1 MAYTVRK
8 LLESE
13 QFPKMKLLCGE
24 KGLDLEVKG
33 IRIIE
38 IEDMERYLTGG
49 EILITSL
56 QVYLSCSDREVEQHF
71 EDLVKSEISGFIV
84 KKRKEYDPTGR
95 RLSLLEKHCKKYE
108 IPLVEIPGDFYYWEI
123 IRYVIMQV
131 FDKDTARLKYFKIT
145 HDSFNSFILKN
156 NGSSNTASDI
166 IKFLSIMIENPVVLY
181 YGNLNCMVSTNSD
194 NSKLILSDEIQPYK
208 PNIITKFQYMKQMK
222 GSCVQYV
229 VKFAILSEVEVYITI
244 TEENRELTELDYM
257 AIENAIINLQYGFL
271 SEFAQD
277 EVKKKYQRDLIHNIL
292 NGLLSS
298 KEMTE
303 AAAQLGMKESDTY
316 RVVDFH
322 TIKKNVQSKY
332 TKEQLHEVGVIEG
345 ELKHLL
351 PDALIYRNMD
361 QIVMIQQVDSNQ
373 TELEYQK
380 EMEEVEDVIQRSIL
394 YRKKDTD
401 FQIGIGKLTTVLNH
415 NQIVESGYQDDISF
429 YTKQVYLQLQK
440 NYPEYGITDEE
451 IASVAHLA
459 PIHDIGKIKVP
470 IEILNK
476 NGKLTD
482 EEMNVVKQHPLVGA
496 AMTRR
501 FPEGVITEK
510 LNQYSYEICRHHHER
525 YDGSGYPDGLKGNAI
540 PMCAQVVGI
549 VDAYDALINDR
560 PYKRKYEPEEA
571 IRMISN
577 GECGAFSKK
586 LIQCL
591 TAAAK
596 QPEWLKVTK
605 SQA

>member
-49 EILITSL
+49 EILITSFP
-56 QVYLSCSDREVEQHF
+56 VYLSCNDREVEQHF
-71 EDLVKSEISGFIV
+71 EDLVKSDISGFIV

-108 IPLVEIPGDFYYWEI
+108 IPLVEISEDLYYWGI

-131 FDKDTARLKYFKIT
+131 FDKATARLKYFKIT
-145 HDSFNSFILKN
+145 HDNFNTFILNN
-156 NGSSNTASDI
+156 NGSCNTASNI
-166 IKFLSIMIENPVVLY
+166 IKFLSVMIENPVVLY
-181 YGNLNCMVSTNSD
+181 YGNLNCMASTNSD

-229 VKFAILSEVEVYITI
+229 VKFAILNEMEIYITI

-277 EVKKKYQRDLIHNIL
+277 EVKKKYQRDIIHNIL

-303 AAAQLGMKESDTY
+303 AASQLGMKESDTY

-322 TIKKNVQSKY
+322 TITKNVQRKY

-345 ELKHLL
+345 ELMHLL

-394 YRKKDTD
+394 YRRKDTD
-401 FQIGIGKLTTVLNH
+401 FQIGIGKS
-415 NQIVESGYQDDISF
+415 VEGYQRLKESYHEASRAIKYIDIIRQVTGDKNKSVVHYSNLGFFQIFGEIDDVTELERYIPETLKKLYLYDDEHKGELITTLQMYLRNNQSIKKTAGAMFVHYRTIS
-429 YTKQVYLQLQK
+429 YRL
-440 NYPEYGITDEE
+440 E
-451 IASVAHLA
+451 
-459 PIHDIGKIKVP
+459 KIKQ
-470 IEILNK
+470 I
-476 NGKLTD
+476 
-482 EEMNVVKQHPLVGA
+482 
-496 AMTRR
+496 
-501 FPEGVITEK
+501 
-510 LNQYSYEICRHHHER
+510 
-525 YDGSGYPDGLKGNAI
+525 SGINFDNANEVL
-540 PMCAQVVGI
+540 AV
-549 VDAYDALINDR
+549 
-560 PYKRKYEPEEA
+560 
-571 IRMISN
+571 SN
-577 GECGAFSKK
+577 G
-586 LIQCL
+586 LIIY
-591 TAAAK
+591 K
-596 QPEWLKVTK
+596 MLKEIE
-605 SQA
+605 

>member
-33 IRIIE
+33 IRIVE

-56 QVYLSCSDREVEQHF
+56 RAYLSCSDREVEQHF
-71 EDLVKSEISGFIV
+71 EDLVKSDISGFIV

-108 IPLVEIPGDFYYWEI
+108 IPLVEIPEDLYYWGI
-123 IRYVIMQV
+123 IRHVIMQV

-145 HDSFNSFILKN
+145 HDNFNTFILKN

-181 YGNLNCMVSTNSD
+181 YGNLNCMASTNSD
-194 NSKLILSDEIQPYK
+194 NSELILSDEIQPYK

-229 VKFAILSEVEVYITI
+229 VKFAILSEVEIYITI
-244 TEENRELTELDYM
+244 TEENRELIELDYM
-257 AIENAIINLQYGFL
+257 AIENATINLQYGFL

-277 EVKKKYQRDLIHNIL
+277 EEKKTYQRDIIHNIL

-322 TIKKNVQSKY
+322 TITKNVQRKY

-345 ELKHLL
+345 ELIHLL

-380 EMEEVEDVIQRSIL
+380 EMEEIEEVIQRSIL

-401 FQIGIGKLTTVLNH
+401 FQIGIGKS
-415 NQIVESGYQDDISF
+415 VEGYQRLKESYHEASQAIKYIEIIRQVTGDKNKSVVHYSNLGFFQIFGEIDDMTELERCIPETLKKLYLYDDEHKGELITTLQMYLRNNQSIKKTAGAMFVHYRTIS
-429 YTKQVYLQLQK
+429 YRL
-440 NYPEYGITDEE
+440 E
-451 IASVAHLA
+451 
-459 PIHDIGKIKVP
+459 KIKQ
-470 IEILNK
+470 I
-476 NGKLTD
+476 
-482 EEMNVVKQHPLVGA
+482 
-496 AMTRR
+496 
-501 FPEGVITEK
+501 
-510 LNQYSYEICRHHHER
+510 
-525 YDGSGYPDGLKGNAI
+525 SGINFDNANEVL
-540 PMCAQVVGI
+540 AV
-549 VDAYDALINDR
+549 
-560 PYKRKYEPEEA
+560 
-571 IRMISN
+571 SN
-577 GECGAFSKK
+577 G
-586 LIQCL
+586 LIIY
-591 TAAAK
+591 K
-596 QPEWLKVTK
+596 MLKEIE
-605 SQA
+605 

>member
-49 EILITSL
+49 EILITSF
-56 QVYLSCSDREVEQHF
+56 QVYLSCNDREVEQHF
-71 EDLVKSEISGFIV
+71 EDLVKSDISGFIV

-108 IPLVEIPGDFYYWEI
+108 IPLVEISEDLHYWGI

-131 FDKDTARLKYFKIT
+131 FDKATARLKYFKIT
-145 HDSFNSFILKN
+145 HDNFNTFILTN
-156 NGSSNTASDI
+156 NGSCNTASDI
-166 IKFLSIMIENPVVLY
+166 IKFLSVMIENPVVLY

-229 VKFAILSEVEVYITI
+229 VKFAILNEMEIYITI

-277 EVKKKYQRDLIHNIL
+277 EVKKKYQRDIVHNIL

-322 TIKKNVQSKY
+322 TITKNVQRKY

-345 ELKHLL
+345 ELMHLL

-361 QIVMIQQVDSNQ
+361 QIVMIQQVDSDQ

-380 EMEEVEDVIQRSIL
+380 EMEEIEEVIQRSIL

-401 FQIGIGKLTTVLNH
+401 FQIGIGKS
-415 NQIVESGYQDDISF
+415 VEGYQRLKESYYEASRAIKYIEIIRQVTGDKNKSVVHYSNLGFFQIFGKVDDMTELERCIPETLKKLYLYDDEHKGELITTLQMYLRNNQSIKKTAGAMFVHYRTIS
-429 YTKQVYLQLQK
+429 YRI
-440 NYPEYGITDEE
+440 E
-451 IASVAHLA
+451 
-459 PIHDIGKIKVP
+459 KIKQ
-470 IEILNK
+470 I
-476 NGKLTD
+476 
-482 EEMNVVKQHPLVGA
+482 
-496 AMTRR
+496 
-501 FPEGVITEK
+501 
-510 LNQYSYEICRHHHER
+510 
-525 YDGSGYPDGLKGNAI
+525 SGINFDNANEVL
-540 PMCAQVVGI
+540 AV
-549 VDAYDALINDR
+549 
-560 PYKRKYEPEEA
+560 
-571 IRMISN
+571 SN
-577 GECGAFSKK
+577 G
-586 LIQCL
+586 LIIY
-591 TAAAK
+591 K
-596 QPEWLKVTK
+596 MLKEIE
-605 SQA
+605 

>member
-1 MAYTVRK
+1 MGYTVRK

-49 EILITSL
+49 EILITSF

-71 EDLVKSEISGFIV
+71 EDLVKSDISGFIV

-108 IPLVEIPGDFYYWEI
+108 IPLVEISEDSYYWGI

-145 HDSFNSFILKN
+145 HDNFNTFILNN
-156 NGSSNTASDI
+156 NGSCNTASDI
-166 IKFLSIMIENPVVLY
+166 IKFLSVMIENPVVLY

-229 VKFAILSEVEVYITI
+229 VKFAILNEMEIYITI

-322 TIKKNVQSKY
+322 TIKKNVQRKY

-345 ELKHLL
+345 ELMHLL

-380 EMEEVEDVIQRSIL
+380 EMEEIEEVIQRSIL

-401 FQIGIGKLTTVLNH
+401 FQIGIGKS
-415 NQIVESGYQDDISF
+415 VEGYQRLKESYYEASQAIKYIEIIRLVTGDKNKSVVHYSNLGFFQIFGEIDDVTELERYIPETLKKLYLYDDEHKGELITTLQMYLRNKQSIRKTADAMFVHYRTIS
-429 YTKQVYLQLQK
+429 YRL
-440 NYPEYGITDEE
+440 E
-451 IASVAHLA
+451 
-459 PIHDIGKIKVP
+459 KIKQ
-470 IEILNK
+470 I
-476 NGKLTD
+476 
-482 EEMNVVKQHPLVGA
+482 
-496 AMTRR
+496 
-501 FPEGVITEK
+501 
-510 LNQYSYEICRHHHER
+510 
-525 YDGSGYPDGLKGNAI
+525 SGINFDNANEVL
-540 PMCAQVVGI
+540 AV
-549 VDAYDALINDR
+549 
-560 PYKRKYEPEEA
+560 
-571 IRMISN
+571 SN
-577 GECGAFSKK
+577 G
-586 LIQCL
+586 LIIY
-591 TAAAK
+591 K
-596 QPEWLKVTK
+596 MLKEIE
-605 SQA
+605 

>member
-49 EILITSL
+49 EILITSF
-56 QVYLSCSDREVEQHF
+56 QVYLSCNDREVEQHF
-71 EDLVKSEISGFIV
+71 EDLVKSDISGFIV

-108 IPLVEIPGDFYYWEI
+108 IPLVEISEDFYYWGI
-123 IRYVIMQV
+123 IRHVMMQV

-145 HDSFNSFILKN
+145 HDNFNTFILRN

-181 YGNLNCMVSTNSD
+181 YGNLNYIVSTNSD

-229 VKFAILSEVEVYITI
+229 VKFAILSEVEIYITI

-322 TIKKNVQSKY
+322 TIKNNVQSKY

-401 FQIGIGKLTTVLNH
+401 FQIGIGKS
-415 NQIVESGYQDDISF
+415 VEGYQRLKESYHEASRAIKYIEIIRQVTGDKNKSVVHYSNLGFFQIFGKVDDMTELERCIPETLKKLYLYDDEHKGELITTLQMYLRNNQSIKKTAGAMFAHYRTIS
-429 YTKQVYLQLQK
+429 YRL
-440 NYPEYGITDEE
+440 E
-451 IASVAHLA
+451 
-459 PIHDIGKIKVP
+459 KIKQ
-470 IEILNK
+470 ISEINF
-476 NGKLTD
+476 D
-482 EEMNVVKQHPLVGA
+482 
-496 AMTRR
+496 
-501 FPEGVITEK
+501 
-510 LNQYSYEICRHHHER
+510 
-525 YDGSGYPDGLKGNAI
+525 
-540 PMCAQVVGI
+540 
-549 VDAYDALINDR
+549 DANEVLAV
-560 PYKRKYEPEEA
+560 
-571 IRMISN
+571 SN
-577 GECGAFSKK
+577 G
-586 LIQCL
+586 LIIY
-591 TAAAK
+591 K
-596 QPEWLKVTK
+596 MLKEIE
-605 SQA
+605 

>member
-49 EILITSL
+49 EILITSF

-71 EDLVKSEISGFIV
+71 EDLVKSDISGFIV

-108 IPLVEIPGDFYYWEI
+108 IPLVEISEDSYYWGI
-123 IRYVIMQV
+123 IRYVMIQV

-145 HDSFNSFILKN
+145 HDSFNTFILKN

-229 VKFAILSEVEVYITI
+229 VKFAILNEMEIYITI

-277 EVKKKYQRDLIHNIL
+277 EVKKKYQRDIIHNIL

-322 TIKKNVQSKY
+322 TIKKNVQRKY
-332 TKEQLHEVGVIEG
+332 TKEQLHEVGVIVG
-345 ELKHLL
+345 ELTYLL

-401 FQIGIGKLTTVLNH
+401 FQIGIGKS
-415 NQIVESGYQDDISF
+415 VEGYQRLKESYHEASQAIKYIEIIRQVTGDKNKSVVHYSNLGFFQIFGEIDDVTELERYIPETLKKLYLYDDEHKGELITTLQMYLRNNQSIKKTADAMFVHYRTIS
-429 YTKQVYLQLQK
+429 YRL
-440 NYPEYGITDEE
+440 E
-451 IASVAHLA
+451 
-459 PIHDIGKIKVP
+459 KIKQ
-470 IEILNK
+470 I
-476 NGKLTD
+476 
-482 EEMNVVKQHPLVGA
+482 
-496 AMTRR
+496 
-501 FPEGVITEK
+501 
-510 LNQYSYEICRHHHER
+510 
-525 YDGSGYPDGLKGNAI
+525 SGINFDNANEVL
-540 PMCAQVVGI
+540 AV
-549 VDAYDALINDR
+549 
-560 PYKRKYEPEEA
+560 
-571 IRMISN
+571 SN
-577 GECGAFSKK
+577 G
-586 LIQCL
+586 LIIY
-591 TAAAK
+591 K
-596 QPEWLKVTK
+596 MLKEIE
-605 SQA
+605 

>member
-49 EILITSL
+49 EILITSF

-71 EDLVKSEISGFIV
+71 EDLVKSDISGFIV

-108 IPLVEIPGDFYYWEI
+108 IPLVEISEDSYYWGI
-123 IRYVIMQV
+123 IRYVMIQV

-145 HDSFNSFILKN
+145 HDSFNTFILKN

-181 YGNLNCMVSTNSD
+181 YGDLNCMVSTNSD

-229 VKFAILSEVEVYITI
+229 VKFAILSEVEIYITI

-277 EVKKKYQRDLIHNIL
+277 EVKKKYQRDIIHNIL

-322 TIKKNVQSKY
+322 TITKNVQRKY

-345 ELKHLL
+345 ELMHLL

-361 QIVMIQQVDSNQ
+361 QIVMIQQVDSDQ

-401 FQIGIGKLTTVLNH
+401 FQIGIGKS
-415 NQIVESGYQDDISF
+415 VEGYQRLKESYYEASQAIKYIEIIRQVTGDKNKSVVHYSNLGFFQIFGEIDDVTELERYIPETLKKLYLYDDEHKGELITTLQMYLRNNQSIKKTAGAMFVHYRTIS
-429 YTKQVYLQLQK
+429 YRL
-440 NYPEYGITDEE
+440 E
-451 IASVAHLA
+451 
-459 PIHDIGKIKVP
+459 KIKQ
-470 IEILNK
+470 I
-476 NGKLTD
+476 
-482 EEMNVVKQHPLVGA
+482 
-496 AMTRR
+496 
-501 FPEGVITEK
+501 
-510 LNQYSYEICRHHHER
+510 
-525 YDGSGYPDGLKGNAI
+525 SGINFDNANEVL
-540 PMCAQVVGI
+540 AV
-549 VDAYDALINDR
+549 
-560 PYKRKYEPEEA
+560 
-571 IRMISN
+571 SN
-577 GECGAFSKK
+577 G
-586 LIQCL
+586 LIIY
-591 TAAAK
+591 K
-596 QPEWLKVTK
+596 MLKEIE
-605 SQA
+605 

>member
-49 EILITSL
+49 EILITSF

-71 EDLVKSEISGFIV
+71 EDLVKSDISGFIV

-108 IPLVEIPGDFYYWEI
+108 IPLVEISEDSYYWGI

-145 HDSFNSFILKN
+145 HDNFNTFILNN
-156 NGSSNTASDI
+156 NGSCNTASDI

-229 VKFAILSEVEVYITI
+229 VKFAILNEMEIYITI

-277 EVKKKYQRDLIHNIL
+277 EVKKKYQRDIVHNIL

-322 TIKKNVQSKY
+322 TITKNVQRKY

-345 ELKHLL
+345 ELMHLL

-361 QIVMIQQVDSNQ
+361 QIVMIQQVDSDQ

-380 EMEEVEDVIQRSIL
+380 EMEEIEAVIQQSIL

-401 FQIGIGKLTTVLNH
+401 FQIGIGKS
-415 NQIVESGYQDDISF
+415 VEGYQRLKESYHEASQAIKYIEIIRLVTGDKNKSVVHYSNLGFFQIFGKVDDMTELERCIPETLKKLYLYDDEHKGELITTLQMYLRNNQSIKKTAGAMFVHYRTIS
-429 YTKQVYLQLQK
+429 YRL
-440 NYPEYGITDEE
+440 E
-451 IASVAHLA
+451 
-459 PIHDIGKIKVP
+459 KIKQ
-470 IEILNK
+470 I
-476 NGKLTD
+476 
-482 EEMNVVKQHPLVGA
+482 
-496 AMTRR
+496 
-501 FPEGVITEK
+501 
-510 LNQYSYEICRHHHER
+510 
-525 YDGSGYPDGLKGNAI
+525 SGINFDNANEVL
-540 PMCAQVVGI
+540 AV
-549 VDAYDALINDR
+549 
-560 PYKRKYEPEEA
+560 
-571 IRMISN
+571 SN
-577 GECGAFSKK
+577 G
-586 LIQCL
+586 LIIY
-591 TAAAK
+591 K
-596 QPEWLKVTK
+596 MLKEIE
-605 SQA
+605 

>member
-49 EILITSL
+49 EILITSF
-56 QVYLSCSDREVEQHF
+56 QVYLSCNDREVEQHF
-71 EDLVKSEISGFIV
+71 EDLVKSDISGFIV

-108 IPLVEIPGDFYYWEI
+108 IPLVEISEDSYYWGI

-131 FDKDTARLKYFKIT
+131 FDKATARLKYFKIT
-145 HDSFNSFILKN
+145 HDNFNTFILNN
-156 NGSSNTASDI
+156 NGSCNTASNI
-166 IKFLSIMIENPVVLY
+166 IKFLSVMIENPVVLY

-229 VKFAILSEVEVYITI
+229 VKFAILSEVEIYITI
-244 TEENRELTELDYM
+244 TEENRGLTELDYM

-277 EVKKKYQRDLIHNIL
+277 EVKKKYQRDIIHNIL

-322 TIKKNVQSKY
+322 TIKNNVQSKY

-361 QIVMIQQVDSNQ
+361 QIVMIQQVDSEQ

-380 EMEEVEDVIQRSIL
+380 EMEEVEDVIQRSIF

-401 FQIGIGKLTTVLNH
+401 FQIGIGKSVK
-415 NQIVESGYQDDISF
+415 GYQRLKESYHEASQAIKYIEIVRLVTGDKNKSVVHYSNLGFFQIFGEIDDMTKLERYIPETLKKLYEYDDEHKSELIPTLQMFLSNNQSIRKTAGAMFVHYRTIS
-429 YTKQVYLQLQK
+429 YRM
-440 NYPEYGITDEE
+440 E
-451 IASVAHLA
+451 
-459 PIHDIGKIKVP
+459 KIK
-470 IEILNK
+470 EITGINFDNANEVLAVS
-476 NGKLTD
+476 NG
-482 EEMNVVKQHPLVGA
+482 LVIYK
-496 AMTRR
+496 M
-501 FPEGVITEK
+501 
-510 LNQYSYEICRHHHER
+510 LNQ
-525 YDGSGYPDGLKGNAI
+525 
-540 PMCAQVVGI
+540 
-549 VDAYDALINDR
+549 
-560 PYKRKYEPEEA
+560 
-571 IRMISN
+571 
-577 GECGAFSKK
+577 
-586 LIQCL
+586 
-591 TAAAK
+591 
-596 QPEWLKVTK
+596 
-605 SQA
+605 

>member
-49 EILITSL
+49 EILITSF
-56 QVYLSCSDREVEQHF
+56 QVYLSCNDREVEQYF
-71 EDLVKSEISGFIV
+71 EDLVKSDISGFIV

-108 IPLVEIPGDFYYWEI
+108 IPLVEISEDSYYWGI

-131 FDKDTARLKYFKIT
+131 FDKATARLKYFKIT
-145 HDSFNSFILKN
+145 HDNFNTFILNN
-156 NGSSNTASDI
+156 NGSCNTASNI
-166 IKFLSIMIENPVVLY
+166 IKFLSVMIENPVVLY

-229 VKFAILSEVEVYITI
+229 VKFAILSEVEIYITI

-322 TIKKNVQSKY
+322 TIKNNVQSKY

-380 EMEEVEDVIQRSIL
+380 EMEEVEDVIQRSIF

-401 FQIGIGKLTTVLNH
+401 FQIGIGKS
-415 NQIVESGYQDDISF
+415 VEGYQWLKESYHEASRAIKYIDIIRLVTGDKNKSVVHYSNLGFFQIFGEIDDMTKLERYIPETLKKLYEYDDEHKGELIPTLQMFLSNNQSIRKTAGAMFVHYRTIS
-429 YTKQVYLQLQK
+429 YRM
-440 NYPEYGITDEE
+440 E
-451 IASVAHLA
+451 
-459 PIHDIGKIKVP
+459 KIK
-470 IEILNK
+470 EITGINFDNANEVLAVS
-476 NGKLTD
+476 NG
-482 EEMNVVKQHPLVGA
+482 LVIYK
-496 AMTRR
+496 M
-501 FPEGVITEK
+501 
-510 LNQYSYEICRHHHER
+510 LNQ
-525 YDGSGYPDGLKGNAI
+525 
-540 PMCAQVVGI
+540 
-549 VDAYDALINDR
+549 
-560 PYKRKYEPEEA
+560 
-571 IRMISN
+571 
-577 GECGAFSKK
+577 
-586 LIQCL
+586 
-591 TAAAK
+591 
-596 QPEWLKVTK
+596 
-605 SQA
+605 

>member
-49 EILITSL
+49 EILITSF

-71 EDLVKSEISGFIV
+71 EDLVKSDISGFIV

-108 IPLVEIPGDFYYWEI
+108 IPLVEISEDSYYWGI

-145 HDSFNSFILKN
+145 HDNFNTFILNN
-156 NGSSNTASDI
+156 NGSCNTASDI
-166 IKFLSIMIENPVVLY
+166 IEFLSIMIENPVVLY

-229 VKFAILSEVEVYITI
+229 VKFAILNEMEIYITI

-277 EVKKKYQRDLIHNIL
+277 KVKKKYQRDIVHNIL

-322 TIKKNVQSKY
+322 TIKKNVQRKY
-332 TKEQLHEVGVIEG
+332 TKEQLHEVGVIVG
-345 ELKHLL
+345 ELMHLL

-401 FQIGIGKLTTVLNH
+401 FQIGIGKS
-415 NQIVESGYQDDISF
+415 VEGYQRLKESYYEASQAIKYIEIIRQVTGDKNKSVVHYSNLGFFQIFGEIDDVTELERYIPETLKKLYLYDDEHKGELITTLQMYLRNNQSIKKTAGAMFVHYRTIS
-429 YTKQVYLQLQK
+429 YRL
-440 NYPEYGITDEE
+440 E
-451 IASVAHLA
+451 
-459 PIHDIGKIKVP
+459 KIKQ
-470 IEILNK
+470 I
-476 NGKLTD
+476 
-482 EEMNVVKQHPLVGA
+482 
-496 AMTRR
+496 
-501 FPEGVITEK
+501 
-510 LNQYSYEICRHHHER
+510 
-525 YDGSGYPDGLKGNAI
+525 SGINFDNANEVL
-540 PMCAQVVGI
+540 AV
-549 VDAYDALINDR
+549 
-560 PYKRKYEPEEA
+560 
-571 IRMISN
+571 SN
-577 GECGAFSKK
+577 G
-586 LIQCL
+586 LIIY
-591 TAAAK
+591 K
-596 QPEWLKVTK
+596 MLKEIE
-605 SQA
+605 

>member
-49 EILITSL
+49 EILITSF
-56 QVYLSCSDREVEQHF
+56 QVYLSCNDREVEQHF
-71 EDLVKSEISGFIV
+71 EDLVKSDISGFIV

-108 IPLVEIPGDFYYWEI
+108 IPLVEISEDSYYWGI

-131 FDKDTARLKYFKIT
+131 FDKVTARLKYFKIT
-145 HDSFNSFILKN
+145 HDNFNTFILRN

-229 VKFAILSEVEVYITI
+229 VKFAILSEVEIYITI
-244 TEENRELTELDYM
+244 TEENRGLTELDYM

-303 AAAQLGMKESDTY
+303 AAAQLGMKESHTY

-322 TIKKNVQSKY
+322 TIKNNVQSKY

-401 FQIGIGKLTTVLNH
+401 FQIGIGKS
-415 NQIVESGYQDDISF
+415 VEGYQRLKESYHEASQAIKYIEIIRQVTGDKNKSVVHYSNLGFFQIFGEIDDVTELERYIPETLKKLYEYDDEHKGELIPTLQMFLSNNQSIRKTAGAMFVHYRTIS
-429 YTKQVYLQLQK
+429 YRL
-440 NYPEYGITDEE
+440 E
-451 IASVAHLA
+451 
-459 PIHDIGKIKVP
+459 KIKQ
-470 IEILNK
+470 I
-476 NGKLTD
+476 
-482 EEMNVVKQHPLVGA
+482 
-496 AMTRR
+496 
-501 FPEGVITEK
+501 
-510 LNQYSYEICRHHHER
+510 
-525 YDGSGYPDGLKGNAI
+525 SGINFDNANEVL
-540 PMCAQVVGI
+540 AV
-549 VDAYDALINDR
+549 
-560 PYKRKYEPEEA
+560 
-571 IRMISN
+571 SN
-577 GECGAFSKK
+577 GLVIYKM
-586 LIQCL
+586 
-591 TAAAK
+591 
-596 QPEWLKVTK
+596 LKEIE
-605 SQA
+605 

>member
-49 EILITSL
+49 EILITSF
-56 QVYLSCSDREVEQHF
+56 QVYLSCNDREVGQHF
-71 EDLVKSEISGFIV
+71 EDLVKSDISGFIV

-108 IPLVEIPGDFYYWEI
+108 IPLVEISEDLHYWGI

-131 FDKDTARLKYFKIT
+131 FDKATARLKYFKIT
-145 HDSFNSFILKN
+145 HDNFNTFILNN
-156 NGSSNTASDI
+156 NGSCNTASDI
-166 IKFLSIMIENPVVLY
+166 IKFLSVMIENPVVLY
-181 YGNLNCMVSTNSD
+181 YGNLNCMASTNSD

-229 VKFAILSEVEVYITI
+229 VKFAILSEVEIYITI

-303 AAAQLGMKESDTY
+303 AAAQLGMKESHTY

-322 TIKKNVQSKY
+322 TIKNNVQSKY

-361 QIVMIQQVDSNQ
+361 QIVMIQQVDSEQ

-380 EMEEVEDVIQRSIL
+380 EMEEVEDVIQRSIF

-401 FQIGIGKLTTVLNH
+401 FQIGIGKSVK
-415 NQIVESGYQDDISF
+415 GYQRLKESYHEASQAIKYIEIVRLVTGDKNKSVVHYSNLGFFQIFGEIDDMTKLERYIPETLKKLYEYDDEHKGELIPTLQMFLSNNQSIRKTAGAMFVHYRTIS
-429 YTKQVYLQLQK
+429 YRM
-440 NYPEYGITDEE
+440 E
-451 IASVAHLA
+451 
-459 PIHDIGKIKVP
+459 KIK
-470 IEILNK
+470 EITGINFDNANEVLAVS
-476 NGKLTD
+476 NG
-482 EEMNVVKQHPLVGA
+482 LVIYK
-496 AMTRR
+496 M
-501 FPEGVITEK
+501 
-510 LNQYSYEICRHHHER
+510 LNQ
-525 YDGSGYPDGLKGNAI
+525 
-540 PMCAQVVGI
+540 
-549 VDAYDALINDR
+549 
-560 PYKRKYEPEEA
+560 
-571 IRMISN
+571 
-577 GECGAFSKK
+577 
-586 LIQCL
+586 
-591 TAAAK
+591 
-596 QPEWLKVTK
+596 
-605 SQA
+605 

>member
-49 EILITSL
+49 EILITSF

-71 EDLVKSEISGFIV
+71 EDLVKSDISGFIV

-108 IPLVEIPGDFYYWEI
+108 IPLVEISEDSYYWGI

-145 HDSFNSFILKN
+145 HDNFNTFILNN
-156 NGSSNTASDI
+156 NGSCNTASDI
-166 IKFLSIMIENPVVLY
+166 IKFLSVMIENPVVLY

-229 VKFAILSEVEVYITI
+229 VKFAILNEMEIYITI

-257 AIENAIINLQYGFL
+257 AIENAIINLQYEFL

-277 EVKKKYQRDLIHNIL
+277 EVKKKYQRDIIHNIL

-322 TIKKNVQSKY
+322 TITKNVQRKY

-345 ELKHLL
+345 ELMHLL

-380 EMEEVEDVIQRSIL
+380 EMEEIEEVIQRSIL

-401 FQIGIGKLTTVLNH
+401 FQIGIGKS
-415 NQIVESGYQDDISF
+415 VEGYQRLKESYYEASQAIKYIEIIRLVTGDKNKSVVHYSNLGFFQIFGKVDDMTELERCIPETLKKLYLYEDEHKGELITTLQMYLRNNQSIKKTAGAMFVHYRTIS
-429 YTKQVYLQLQK
+429 YRL
-440 NYPEYGITDEE
+440 E
-451 IASVAHLA
+451 
-459 PIHDIGKIKVP
+459 KIKQ
-470 IEILNK
+470 I
-476 NGKLTD
+476 
-482 EEMNVVKQHPLVGA
+482 
-496 AMTRR
+496 
-501 FPEGVITEK
+501 
-510 LNQYSYEICRHHHER
+510 
-525 YDGSGYPDGLKGNAI
+525 SGINFDNANEVL
-540 PMCAQVVGI
+540 AV
-549 VDAYDALINDR
+549 
-560 PYKRKYEPEEA
+560 
-571 IRMISN
+571 SN
-577 GECGAFSKK
+577 G
-586 LIQCL
+586 LIIY
-591 TAAAK
+591 K
-596 QPEWLKVTK
+596 MLKEIE
-605 SQA
+605 

>member
-49 EILITSL
+49 EILITSF
-56 QVYLSCSDREVEQHF
+56 QVYLSCNDREVEQHF
-71 EDLVKSEISGFIV
+71 EDLVKSDISGFIV

-108 IPLVEIPGDFYYWEI
+108 IPLVEISEDSYYWGI

-131 FDKDTARLKYFKIT
+131 FDKITARLKYFKIT
-145 HDSFNSFILKN
+145 HDNFNTFILRN

-229 VKFAILSEVEVYITI
+229 VKFAILSDVEIYITI
-244 TEENRELTELDYM
+244 TEENRGLTELDYM

-303 AAAQLGMKESDTY
+303 AAAQLGMKESHTY

-322 TIKKNVQSKY
+322 TIKNNVQSKY

-401 FQIGIGKLTTVLNH
+401 FQIGIGKS
-415 NQIVESGYQDDISF
+415 VEGYQRLKESYHEASQAIKYIEIIRQVTGDKNKSVVQYSNLGFFQIFGKVDDMTELERCIPETLKKLYLYDDEHKGELITTLQMYLRNNQSIKKTASAMFVHYRTIS
-429 YTKQVYLQLQK
+429 YRL
-440 NYPEYGITDEE
+440 E
-451 IASVAHLA
+451 
-459 PIHDIGKIKVP
+459 KIKQ
-470 IEILNK
+470 I
-476 NGKLTD
+476 
-482 EEMNVVKQHPLVGA
+482 
-496 AMTRR
+496 
-501 FPEGVITEK
+501 
-510 LNQYSYEICRHHHER
+510 
-525 YDGSGYPDGLKGNAI
+525 SGINFD
-540 PMCAQVVGI
+540 
-549 VDAYDALINDR
+549 DANEVLAV
-560 PYKRKYEPEEA
+560 
-571 IRMISN
+571 SN
-577 GECGAFSKK
+577 G
-586 LIQCL
+586 LIIY
-591 TAAAK
+591 K
-596 QPEWLKVTK
+596 MLKEIE
-605 SQA
+605 

>member
-49 EILITSL
+49 EILITSF
-56 QVYLSCSDREVEQHF
+56 QVYLSCNDREVEQHF
-71 EDLVKSEISGFIV
+71 EDLVKSDISGFIV

-108 IPLVEIPGDFYYWEI
+108 IPLVEISEDSYYWGI
-123 IRYVIMQV
+123 IRYVMIQV

-145 HDSFNSFILKN
+145 HDSFNTFILKN

-229 VKFAILSEVEVYITI
+229 VKFAILSEMEIYITI

-277 EVKKKYQRDLIHNIL
+277 EVKKKYQRDIVHNIL

-322 TIKKNVQSKY
+322 TIKNNVQSKY
-332 TKEQLHEVGVIEG
+332 TKEQLQEVGVIVG
-345 ELKHLL
+345 ELMYLL

-401 FQIGIGKLTTVLNH
+401 FQIGIGKS
-415 NQIVESGYQDDISF
+415 VEGYQRLKESYHEASRAIKYIDIIRLVTGDKNKSVVHYSNLGFFQIFGEIDDVTELERYIPETLKKLYLYDDEHKGELITTLQMYLRNNQSIKKTADAMFVHYRTIS
-429 YTKQVYLQLQK
+429 YRL
-440 NYPEYGITDEE
+440 E
-451 IASVAHLA
+451 
-459 PIHDIGKIKVP
+459 KIKQ
-470 IEILNK
+470 I
-476 NGKLTD
+476 
-482 EEMNVVKQHPLVGA
+482 
-496 AMTRR
+496 
-501 FPEGVITEK
+501 
-510 LNQYSYEICRHHHER
+510 
-525 YDGSGYPDGLKGNAI
+525 SGINFD
-540 PMCAQVVGI
+540 
-549 VDAYDALINDR
+549 DANEVLAV
-560 PYKRKYEPEEA
+560 
-571 IRMISN
+571 SN
-577 GECGAFSKK
+577 G
-586 LIQCL
+586 LIIY
-591 TAAAK
+591 K
-596 QPEWLKVTK
+596 MLKEIE
-605 SQA
+605 

>member
-49 EILITSL
+49 EILITSF

-71 EDLVKSEISGFIV
+71 EDLVKSDISGFIV

-108 IPLVEIPGDFYYWEI
+108 IPLVEISEDSYYWGI
-123 IRYVIMQV
+123 IRYVMIQV

-145 HDSFNSFILKN
+145 HDSFNTFILKN

-181 YGNLNCMVSTNSD
+181 YGDLNCMVSTNSD

-229 VKFAILSEVEVYITI
+229 VKFAILSEVEIYITI

-271 SEFAQD
+271 SEFAQN
-277 EVKKKYQRDLIHNIL
+277 EVKKTYQRDLIHNIL

-322 TIKKNVQSKY
+322 TIKKNVQRKY

-345 ELKHLL
+345 ELMHLL

-361 QIVMIQQVDSNQ
+361 QIVMIQQVDSDQ

-401 FQIGIGKLTTVLNH
+401 FQIGIGKS
-415 NQIVESGYQDDISF
+415 VEGYQRLKESYYEASQAIKYIEIIRQVTGDKNKSVVQYSNLGFFQIFGKVDDMTELERCIPETLKKLYLYDDEHKGELITTLQMYLRNNQSIKKTASAMFVHYRTIS
-429 YTKQVYLQLQK
+429 YRL
-440 NYPEYGITDEE
+440 E
-451 IASVAHLA
+451 
-459 PIHDIGKIKVP
+459 KIKQ
-470 IEILNK
+470 I
-476 NGKLTD
+476 
-482 EEMNVVKQHPLVGA
+482 
-496 AMTRR
+496 
-501 FPEGVITEK
+501 
-510 LNQYSYEICRHHHER
+510 
-525 YDGSGYPDGLKGNAI
+525 SGINFDNANEVL
-540 PMCAQVVGI
+540 AV
-549 VDAYDALINDR
+549 
-560 PYKRKYEPEEA
+560 
-571 IRMISN
+571 SN
-577 GECGAFSKK
+577 G
-586 LIQCL
+586 LIIY
-591 TAAAK
+591 K
-596 QPEWLKVTK
+596 MLKEIE
-605 SQA
+605 

>member
-49 EILITSL
+49 EILITSF
-56 QVYLSCSDREVEQHF
+56 QVYLSCNDREVEQHF
-71 EDLVKSEISGFIV
+71 EDLVKSDISGFIV

-108 IPLVEIPGDFYYWEI
+108 IPLVEISEDSYYWGI

-131 FDKDTARLKYFKIT
+131 FDKATARLKYFKIT
-145 HDSFNSFILKN
+145 HDNFNTFILRN

-208 PNIITKFQYMKQMK
+208 PNIITKFQYMRQMK

-229 VKFAILSEVEVYITI
+229 VKFAILSEVEIYITI
-244 TEENRELTELDYM
+244 TEENRGLTELDYM
-257 AIENAIINLQYGFL
+257 AIENAIINLQYEFL

-303 AAAQLGMKESDTY
+303 AAAQLGMKESHTY

-322 TIKKNVQSKY
+322 TIKNNVQSKY

-401 FQIGIGKLTTVLNH
+401 FQIGIGKS
-415 NQIVESGYQDDISF
+415 VEGYQRLKESYHEASQAIKYIDIIRLVTGDKNKSVVHYSNLGFFQIFGKVDDVTELERYIPETLKKLYLYDEHKGELITTLQMYLRNKQSIRKTADAMFVHYRTIS
-429 YTKQVYLQLQK
+429 YRL
-440 NYPEYGITDEE
+440 E
-451 IASVAHLA
+451 
-459 PIHDIGKIKVP
+459 KIKQ
-470 IEILNK
+470 I
-476 NGKLTD
+476 
-482 EEMNVVKQHPLVGA
+482 
-496 AMTRR
+496 
-501 FPEGVITEK
+501 
-510 LNQYSYEICRHHHER
+510 
-525 YDGSGYPDGLKGNAI
+525 SGINFDNANEVL
-540 PMCAQVVGI
+540 AV
-549 VDAYDALINDR
+549 
-560 PYKRKYEPEEA
+560 
-571 IRMISN
+571 SN
-577 GECGAFSKK
+577 G
-586 LIQCL
+586 LIIY
-591 TAAAK
+591 K
-596 QPEWLKVTK
+596 MLKEIE
-605 SQA
+605 

>member
-49 EILITSL
+49 EILITSF

-71 EDLVKSEISGFIV
+71 EDLVKSDISGFIV

-108 IPLVEIPGDFYYWEI
+108 IPLVEISEDSYYWGI

-145 HDSFNSFILKN
+145 HDSFNMFILKN

-229 VKFAILSEVEVYITI
+229 VKFAILSEVEIYITI

-277 EVKKKYQRDLIHNIL
+277 EVKKKYQRDIIQNIL

-322 TIKKNVQSKY
+322 TITKNVQRKY

-345 ELKHLL
+345 ELMHLL

-401 FQIGIGKLTTVLNH
+401 FQIGIGKS
-415 NQIVESGYQDDISF
+415 VEGYQRLKESYHEASQAIKYIEIIRLVTGDKNKSVVHYSNLGFFQIFGEIDDVTELERYIPETLKKLYLYDDEHKGELITTLQMYLRNNQSIKKTAGAMFVHYRTIS
-429 YTKQVYLQLQK
+429 YRL
-440 NYPEYGITDEE
+440 E
-451 IASVAHLA
+451 
-459 PIHDIGKIKVP
+459 KIKQ
-470 IEILNK
+470 I
-476 NGKLTD
+476 
-482 EEMNVVKQHPLVGA
+482 
-496 AMTRR
+496 
-501 FPEGVITEK
+501 
-510 LNQYSYEICRHHHER
+510 
-525 YDGSGYPDGLKGNAI
+525 SGINFDNANEVL
-540 PMCAQVVGI
+540 AV
-549 VDAYDALINDR
+549 
-560 PYKRKYEPEEA
+560 
-571 IRMISN
+571 SN
-577 GECGAFSKK
+577 G
-586 LIQCL
+586 LIIY
-591 TAAAK
+591 K
-596 QPEWLKVTK
+596 MLKEIE
-605 SQA
+605 

>member
-49 EILITSL
+49 EILITNF

-71 EDLVKSEISGFIV
+71 EDLVKSDISGFIV

-108 IPLVEIPGDFYYWEI
+108 IPLVEISEDSYYWGI

-131 FDKDTARLKYFKIT
+131 FDKETARLKYFKIT
-145 HDSFNSFILKN
+145 HDNFNTFILKN

-194 NSKLILSDEIQPYK
+194 NSKLILSDKIQPYK

-222 GSCVQYV
+222 GSRVQYV
-229 VKFAILSEVEVYITI
+229 VKFAILNEVEIYITI
-244 TEENRELTELDYM
+244 TEENRELIELDYM

-277 EVKKKYQRDLIHNIL
+277 EVKKKYQRDIIHNIL

-322 TIKKNVQSKY
+322 TIKKNVQRKY
-332 TKEQLHEVGVIEG
+332 TKEQLHEVGVIVG
-345 ELKHLL
+345 ELTYLL

-361 QIVMIQQVDSNQ
+361 QIVMIQQVDSDQ

-380 EMEEVEDVIQRSIL
+380 EMEEVKDVIQRSIL

-401 FQIGIGKLTTVLNH
+401 FQIGIGKS
-415 NQIVESGYQDDISF
+415 VEGYQRLKESYHEASQAIKYIEIIRLVTGDKNKSVVHYSNLGFFQIFGKVDDVTELERYIPETLKKLYLYDEHKGELITTLQMYLRNNQSIKKTAGAMFVHYRTIS
-429 YTKQVYLQLQK
+429 YRL
-440 NYPEYGITDEE
+440 E
-451 IASVAHLA
+451 
-459 PIHDIGKIKVP
+459 KIKQ
-470 IEILNK
+470 I
-476 NGKLTD
+476 
-482 EEMNVVKQHPLVGA
+482 
-496 AMTRR
+496 
-501 FPEGVITEK
+501 
-510 LNQYSYEICRHHHER
+510 
-525 YDGSGYPDGLKGNAI
+525 SGINFDNANEVL
-540 PMCAQVVGI
+540 AV
-549 VDAYDALINDR
+549 
-560 PYKRKYEPEEA
+560 
-571 IRMISN
+571 SN
-577 GECGAFSKK
+577 G
-586 LIQCL
+586 LIIY
-591 TAAAK
+591 K
-596 QPEWLKVTK
+596 MLKEIE
-605 SQA
+605 

>member
-49 EILITSL
+49 EILITSF

-71 EDLVKSEISGFIV
+71 EDLVKSDISGFIV

-108 IPLVEIPGDFYYWEI
+108 IPLVEISEDSYYWGI

-145 HDSFNSFILKN
+145 HDNFNTFILNN
-156 NGSSNTASDI
+156 NGSCNTASDI
-166 IKFLSIMIENPVVLY
+166 IKFLSVMIENPVVLY

-229 VKFAILSEVEVYITI
+229 VKFAILSEVEIYITI

-322 TIKKNVQSKY
+322 TIKKNVQRKY
-332 TKEQLHEVGVIEG
+332 TKEQLHEVGVIVG
-345 ELKHLL
+345 ELMYLL

-380 EMEEVEDVIQRSIL
+380 EMEEVEDVIQRSIF

-401 FQIGIGKLTTVLNH
+401 FQIGIGKS
-415 NQIVESGYQDDISF
+415 VEGYQRLKESYHEASRAIKYIDIIRLVTGDKNKSVVHYSNLGFFQIFGEIDDVTELERYIPETLKKLYLYDDEHKGELITTLQMYLRNNQSIKKTAGAMFVHYRTIS
-429 YTKQVYLQLQK
+429 YRL
-440 NYPEYGITDEE
+440 E
-451 IASVAHLA
+451 
-459 PIHDIGKIKVP
+459 KIKQ
-470 IEILNK
+470 I
-476 NGKLTD
+476 
-482 EEMNVVKQHPLVGA
+482 
-496 AMTRR
+496 
-501 FPEGVITEK
+501 
-510 LNQYSYEICRHHHER
+510 
-525 YDGSGYPDGLKGNAI
+525 SGINFDNANEVL
-540 PMCAQVVGI
+540 AF
-549 VDAYDALINDR
+549 
-560 PYKRKYEPEEA
+560 
-571 IRMISN
+571 SN
-577 GECGAFSKK
+577 G
-586 LIQCL
+586 LIIY
-591 TAAAK
+591 K
-596 QPEWLKVTK
+596 MLKEIE
-605 SQA
+605 

>member
-49 EILITSL
+49 EILITSF

-71 EDLVKSEISGFIV
+71 EDLVKSDISGFIV

-108 IPLVEIPGDFYYWEI
+108 IPLVEISEDSYYWGI
-123 IRYVIMQV
+123 IRYVMIQV

-145 HDSFNSFILKN
+145 HDSFNTFILKN

-181 YGNLNCMVSTNSD
+181 YGDLNCMVSTNSD

-229 VKFAILSEVEVYITI
+229 VKFAILSEVEIYITI

-271 SEFAQD
+271 SEFAQN
-277 EVKKKYQRDLIHNIL
+277 EVKKTYQRDLIHNIL

-322 TIKKNVQSKY
+322 TIKKNVQRKY
-332 TKEQLHEVGVIEG
+332 TKEQLHEVGVIVG
-345 ELKHLL
+345 ELMYLL

-361 QIVMIQQVDSNQ
+361 QIVMIQQVDSDQ

-380 EMEEVEDVIQRSIL
+380 EMEEIEEVIQRSIL

-401 FQIGIGKLTTVLNH
+401 FQIGIGKS
-415 NQIVESGYQDDISF
+415 VEGYQRLKESYYEASQAIKYIEIIRQVTGDKNKSVVQYSNLGFFQIFGKVDDMTELERCIPETLKKLYLYDDEHKGELITTLQMYLRNNQSIKKTADAMFVHYRTIS
-429 YTKQVYLQLQK
+429 YRL
-440 NYPEYGITDEE
+440 E
-451 IASVAHLA
+451 
-459 PIHDIGKIKVP
+459 KIKQ
-470 IEILNK
+470 I
-476 NGKLTD
+476 
-482 EEMNVVKQHPLVGA
+482 
-496 AMTRR
+496 
-501 FPEGVITEK
+501 
-510 LNQYSYEICRHHHER
+510 
-525 YDGSGYPDGLKGNAI
+525 SGINFDNANEVL
-540 PMCAQVVGI
+540 AV
-549 VDAYDALINDR
+549 
-560 PYKRKYEPEEA
+560 
-571 IRMISN
+571 SN
-577 GECGAFSKK
+577 G
-586 LIQCL
+586 LIIY
-591 TAAAK
+591 K
-596 QPEWLKVTK
+596 MLKEIE
-605 SQA
+605 

>member
-49 EILITSL
+49 EILITSF

-71 EDLVKSEISGFIV
+71 EDLVKSDISGFIV

-108 IPLVEIPGDFYYWEI
+108 IPLVEISEDSYYWGI

-145 HDSFNSFILKN
+145 HDNFNTFILNN
-156 NGSSNTASDI
+156 NGSCNTASDI
-166 IKFLSIMIENPVVLY
+166 IKFLSVMIENPVVLY
-181 YGNLNCMVSTNSD
+181 HGNLNCMVSTKSD

-229 VKFAILSEVEVYITI
+229 VKFAILNEMEIYITI

-316 RVVDFH
+316 RVVNFH
-322 TIKKNVQSKY
+322 TITKNVQRKY
-332 TKEQLHEVGVIEG
+332 TKEQLHEVGVIVG
-345 ELKHLL
+345 ELMYLL

-361 QIVMIQQVDSNQ
+361 QIVMIQQVDSDQ

-380 EMEEVEDVIQRSIL
+380 EMEEIEEVIQRSIL

-401 FQIGIGKLTTVLNH
+401 FQIGIGKS
-415 NQIVESGYQDDISF
+415 VEGYQRLKESYHEASRAIKYIDIIRLVTGDKNKSVVHYSNLGFFQIFGKVDDMTELERCIPETLKKLYLYDDEHKGELITTLQMYLRNNQSIKKTAGAMFVHYRTIS
-429 YTKQVYLQLQK
+429 YRL
-440 NYPEYGITDEE
+440 E
-451 IASVAHLA
+451 
-459 PIHDIGKIKVP
+459 KIKQ
-470 IEILNK
+470 I
-476 NGKLTD
+476 
-482 EEMNVVKQHPLVGA
+482 
-496 AMTRR
+496 
-501 FPEGVITEK
+501 
-510 LNQYSYEICRHHHER
+510 
-525 YDGSGYPDGLKGNAI
+525 SGINFDNANEVL
-540 PMCAQVVGI
+540 AV
-549 VDAYDALINDR
+549 
-560 PYKRKYEPEEA
+560 
-571 IRMISN
+571 SN
-577 GECGAFSKK
+577 G
-586 LIQCL
+586 LIIY
-591 TAAAK
+591 K
-596 QPEWLKVTK
+596 MLKEIE
-605 SQA
+605 

>member
-13 QFPKMKLLCGE
+13 QFLKMKLLCGE

-49 EILITSL
+49 EILITSF

-71 EDLVKSEISGFIV
+71 EDLVKSDISGFIV
-84 KKRKEYDPTGR
+84 KKRKKYDPTGR

-108 IPLVEIPGDFYYWEI
+108 IPLVEISEDSYYWGI

-145 HDSFNSFILKN
+145 HDNFNTFILNN
-156 NGSSNTASDI
+156 NGSCNTASDI
-166 IKFLSIMIENPVVLY
+166 IKFLSVMIENPVVLY

-229 VKFAILSEVEVYITI
+229 VKFAILNEMEIYITI

-322 TIKKNVQSKY
+322 TIKKNVQRKY
-332 TKEQLHEVGVIEG
+332 TKEQLHEVGVIVG
-345 ELKHLL
+345 ELMHLL

-401 FQIGIGKLTTVLNH
+401 FQIGIGKS
-415 NQIVESGYQDDISF
+415 VEGYQRLKESYHEASRAIKYIEIIRQVTGDKNKSVVHYSNLGFFQIFGEIDDVTELERYIPETLKKLYLYDDEHKGELITTLQMYLRNKQSIRKTADAMFVHYRTIS
-429 YTKQVYLQLQK
+429 YRL
-440 NYPEYGITDEE
+440 E
-451 IASVAHLA
+451 
-459 PIHDIGKIKVP
+459 KIKQ
-470 IEILNK
+470 I
-476 NGKLTD
+476 
-482 EEMNVVKQHPLVGA
+482 
-496 AMTRR
+496 
-501 FPEGVITEK
+501 
-510 LNQYSYEICRHHHER
+510 
-525 YDGSGYPDGLKGNAI
+525 SGINFDNANEVL
-540 PMCAQVVGI
+540 AV
-549 VDAYDALINDR
+549 
-560 PYKRKYEPEEA
+560 
-571 IRMISN
+571 SN
-577 GECGAFSKK
+577 G
-586 LIQCL
+586 LIIY
-591 TAAAK
+591 K
-596 QPEWLKVTK
+596 MLKEIE
-605 SQA
+605 

>member
-49 EILITSL
+49 EILITSF
-56 QVYLSCSDREVEQHF
+56 QVYLSCNDREVEQHF
-71 EDLVKSEISGFIV
+71 EDLVKSDISGFIV

-108 IPLVEIPGDFYYWEI
+108 IPLVEIPGDFYYWGI

-131 FDKDTARLKYFKIT
+131 FDKATARLKYFKIT
-145 HDSFNSFILKN
+145 HDNFNAFILNN
-156 NGSSNTASDI
+156 NGSCNTASNI
-166 IKFLSIMIENPVVLY
+166 IKFLSVMIENPVVLY
-181 YGNLNCMVSTNSD
+181 YGNPNCMVSTNSD

-229 VKFAILSEVEVYITI
+229 VKFAILSEVEIYITI

-277 EVKKKYQRDLIHNIL
+277 EVKKKYQRDIVHNIL

-303 AAAQLGMKESDTY
+303 AASQLGMKESDTY

-322 TIKKNVQSKY
+322 TITKNVQRKY

-345 ELKHLL
+345 ELMHLL

-401 FQIGIGKLTTVLNH
+401 FQIGIGKS
-415 NQIVESGYQDDISF
+415 VEGYQRLKESYYEASQAIKYIEIIRQVTGDKNKSVVHYSNLGFFQIFGEIDDVTELERYIPETLKKLYLYDDEHKGELITTLQMYLRNNQSIKKTAGAMFVHYRTIS
-429 YTKQVYLQLQK
+429 YRI
-440 NYPEYGITDEE
+440 E
-451 IASVAHLA
+451 
-459 PIHDIGKIKVP
+459 KIKQ
-470 IEILNK
+470 I
-476 NGKLTD
+476 
-482 EEMNVVKQHPLVGA
+482 
-496 AMTRR
+496 
-501 FPEGVITEK
+501 
-510 LNQYSYEICRHHHER
+510 
-525 YDGSGYPDGLKGNAI
+525 SGINFDNANEVL
-540 PMCAQVVGI
+540 AV
-549 VDAYDALINDR
+549 
-560 PYKRKYEPEEA
+560 
-571 IRMISN
+571 SN
-577 GECGAFSKK
+577 G
-586 LIQCL
+586 LIIY
-591 TAAAK
+591 K
-596 QPEWLKVTK
+596 MLKEIE
-605 SQA
+605 

>member
-49 EILITSL
+49 EILITSF

-71 EDLVKSEISGFIV
+71 EDLVKSDISGFIV

-108 IPLVEIPGDFYYWEI
+108 IPLVEISEDSYYWGI
-123 IRYVIMQV
+123 IRYVMIQV

-145 HDSFNSFILKN
+145 HDSFNTFILKN

-181 YGNLNCMVSTNSD
+181 YGDLNCMVSTNSD

-229 VKFAILSEVEVYITI
+229 VKFAILSEVEIYITI

-271 SEFAQD
+271 SEFAQN
-277 EVKKKYQRDLIHNIL
+277 EVKKTYQRDIIHNIL

-322 TIKKNVQSKY
+322 TITKNVQRKY

-345 ELKHLL
+345 ELMHLL

-361 QIVMIQQVDSNQ
+361 QIVMIQQVDSDQ

-401 FQIGIGKLTTVLNH
+401 FQIGIGKS
-415 NQIVESGYQDDISF
+415 VEGYQRLKESYQEASRAIKYIDIIRLVTGDKNKSVVQYSNLGFFQIFGKVDDMTELERCIPETLKKLYLYDDEHKGELITTLQMYLRNNQSIKKTAGAMFVHYRTIS
-429 YTKQVYLQLQK
+429 YRI
-440 NYPEYGITDEE
+440 E
-451 IASVAHLA
+451 
-459 PIHDIGKIKVP
+459 KIKQ
-470 IEILNK
+470 ISGINFD
-476 NGKLTD
+476 NAD
-482 EEMNVVKQHPLVGA
+482 EVLAV
-496 AMTRR
+496 
-501 FPEGVITEK
+501 
-510 LNQYSYEICRHHHER
+510 
-525 YDGSGYPDGLKGNAI
+525 
-540 PMCAQVVGI
+540 
-549 VDAYDALINDR
+549 
-560 PYKRKYEPEEA
+560 
-571 IRMISN
+571 SN
-577 GECGAFSKK
+577 G
-586 LIQCL
+586 LIIY
-591 TAAAK
+591 K
-596 QPEWLKVTK
+596 MLKEIE
-605 SQA
+605 

>member
-38 IEDMERYLTGG
+38 IEDIERYLTGG
-49 EILITSL
+49 EILITSF

-108 IPLVEIPGDFYYWEI
+108 IPLVEIPGDFDYWGI
-123 IRYVIMQV
+123 IRHVMIQV

-229 VKFAILSEVEVYITI
+229 VKFAILNEMEIYITI

-277 EVKKKYQRDLIHNIL
+277 EVKKKYQRDIVHNIL

-322 TIKKNVQSKY
+322 TIKKNVQRKY
-332 TKEQLHEVGVIEG
+332 TKEQLQEVGVIVG
-345 ELKHLL
+345 ELMYLL

-401 FQIGIGKLTTVLNH
+401 FQIGIGKS
-415 NQIVESGYQDDISF
+415 VEGYQRLKESYHEASRAIKYIDIIRQVTGDKNKSVVHYSNLGFFQIFGEIDDVTELERYIPETLKKLYLYDDEHKGELITTLQMYLRNNQSIKKTAGAMFVHYRTIS
-429 YTKQVYLQLQK
+429 YRL
-440 NYPEYGITDEE
+440 E
-451 IASVAHLA
+451 
-459 PIHDIGKIKVP
+459 KIKQ
-470 IEILNK
+470 I
-476 NGKLTD
+476 
-482 EEMNVVKQHPLVGA
+482 
-496 AMTRR
+496 
-501 FPEGVITEK
+501 
-510 LNQYSYEICRHHHER
+510 
-525 YDGSGYPDGLKGNAI
+525 SGINFDNANEVL
-540 PMCAQVVGI
+540 AV
-549 VDAYDALINDR
+549 
-560 PYKRKYEPEEA
+560 
-571 IRMISN
+571 SN
-577 GECGAFSKK
+577 G
-586 LIQCL
+586 LIIY
-591 TAAAK
+591 K
-596 QPEWLKVTK
+596 MLKEIE
-605 SQA
+605 

>member
-1 MAYTVRK
+1 MGYTVRK

-49 EILITSL
+49 EILITSF

-71 EDLVKSEISGFIV
+71 EDLVKSDISGFIV

-108 IPLVEIPGDFYYWEI
+108 IPLVEISEDSYYWGI

-145 HDSFNSFILKN
+145 HDNFNTFILNN
-156 NGSSNTASDI
+156 NGSCNTASDI
-166 IKFLSIMIENPVVLY
+166 IKFLSVMIENPVVLY

-229 VKFAILSEVEVYITI
+229 VKFAILNEMEIYITI

-277 EVKKKYQRDLIHNIL
+277 EEKKMYQRDIIHNIL

-322 TIKKNVQSKY
+322 TITKNVQRKY

-345 ELKHLL
+345 ELMHLL

-380 EMEEVEDVIQRSIL
+380 EMEEIEEVIQRSIL

-401 FQIGIGKLTTVLNH
+401 FQIGIGKS
-415 NQIVESGYQDDISF
+415 VEGYQRLKESYYEASQAIKYIEIIRLVTGDKNKSVVHYSNLGFFQIFGKVDDMTELERCIPETLKKLYLYEDEHKGELITTLQMYLRNNQSIKKTAGAMFVHYRTIS
-429 YTKQVYLQLQK
+429 YRL
-440 NYPEYGITDEE
+440 E
-451 IASVAHLA
+451 
-459 PIHDIGKIKVP
+459 KIKQ
-470 IEILNK
+470 I
-476 NGKLTD
+476 
-482 EEMNVVKQHPLVGA
+482 
-496 AMTRR
+496 
-501 FPEGVITEK
+501 
-510 LNQYSYEICRHHHER
+510 
-525 YDGSGYPDGLKGNAI
+525 SGINFDNANEVL
-540 PMCAQVVGI
+540 AV
-549 VDAYDALINDR
+549 
-560 PYKRKYEPEEA
+560 
-571 IRMISN
+571 SN
-577 GECGAFSKK
+577 G
-586 LIQCL
+586 LIIY
-591 TAAAK
+591 K
-596 QPEWLKVTK
+596 MLKEIE
-605 SQA
+605 

>member
-49 EILITSL
+49 EILITSF

-71 EDLVKSEISGFIV
+71 EDLVKSDISGFIV

-108 IPLVEIPGDFYYWEI
+108 IPLVEISEDSYYWGI

-145 HDSFNSFILKN
+145 HDNFNTFILKN

-208 PNIITKFQYMKQMK
+208 PNIVTKFQYMKQMK

-229 VKFAILSEVEVYITI
+229 VKFAILNEMEIYITI

-277 EVKKKYQRDLIHNIL
+277 EVKKKYQRDIIHNIL

-322 TIKKNVQSKY
+322 TIKKNAQRKY
-332 TKEQLHEVGVIEG
+332 TKEQLHEVGVIVG
-345 ELKHLL
+345 ELMYLL

-401 FQIGIGKLTTVLNH
+401 FQIGIGKS
-415 NQIVESGYQDDISF
+415 VEGYQRLKESYHEASRAIKYIDIIRLVTGDKNKSVVHYSNLGFFQIFGEIDDVTELERYIPETLKKLYLYDDEHKGELITTLLMYLRNKQSIRKTADAMFVHYRTIS
-429 YTKQVYLQLQK
+429 YRL
-440 NYPEYGITDEE
+440 E
-451 IASVAHLA
+451 
-459 PIHDIGKIKVP
+459 KIKQISGINFDDANEVLAVGNGLIIYKMLKE
-470 IEILNK
+470 IE
-476 NGKLTD
+476 
-482 EEMNVVKQHPLVGA
+482 
-496 AMTRR
+496 
-501 FPEGVITEK
+501 
-510 LNQYSYEICRHHHER
+510 
-525 YDGSGYPDGLKGNAI
+525 
-540 PMCAQVVGI
+540 
-549 VDAYDALINDR
+549 
-560 PYKRKYEPEEA
+560 
-571 IRMISN
+571 
-577 GECGAFSKK
+577 
-586 LIQCL
+586 
-591 TAAAK
+591 
-596 QPEWLKVTK
+596 
-605 SQA
+605 

>member
-49 EILITSL
+49 EILITSF
-56 QVYLSCSDREVEQHF
+56 QVYLSCNDREVEQHF
-71 EDLVKSEISGFIV
+71 EDLVKSDISGFIV

-108 IPLVEIPGDFYYWEI
+108 IPLVEISEDSYYWGI

-131 FDKDTARLKYFKIT
+131 FDKATARLKYFKIT
-145 HDSFNSFILKN
+145 HDNFNTFILNN
-156 NGSSNTASDI
+156 NGSCNTASNI
-166 IKFLSIMIENPVVLY
+166 IKFLSVMIENPVVLY

-229 VKFAILSEVEVYITI
+229 VKFAILSEVEIYITI
-244 TEENRELTELDYM
+244 TEENRGLTELDYM

-322 TIKKNVQSKY
+322 TIKNNVQSKY

-361 QIVMIQQVDSNQ
+361 QIVMIQQVDSEQ
-373 TELEYQK
+373 TELGYQK
-380 EMEEVEDVIQRSIL
+380 EMEEVEDVIQRSIF

-401 FQIGIGKLTTVLNH
+401 FQIGIGKSVK
-415 NQIVESGYQDDISF
+415 GYQRLKESYHEASQAIKYIEIVRLVTGDKNKSVVHYSNLGFFQIFGEIDDMTKLERYIPETLKKLYEYDDEHKGELIPTLQMFLSNNQSIRKTAGAMFVHYRTIS
-429 YTKQVYLQLQK
+429 YRM
-440 NYPEYGITDEE
+440 E
-451 IASVAHLA
+451 
-459 PIHDIGKIKVP
+459 KIK
-470 IEILNK
+470 EITGINFDNANEVLAVS
-476 NGKLTD
+476 NG
-482 EEMNVVKQHPLVGA
+482 LVIYK
-496 AMTRR
+496 M
-501 FPEGVITEK
+501 
-510 LNQYSYEICRHHHER
+510 LNQ
-525 YDGSGYPDGLKGNAI
+525 
-540 PMCAQVVGI
+540 
-549 VDAYDALINDR
+549 
-560 PYKRKYEPEEA
+560 
-571 IRMISN
+571 
-577 GECGAFSKK
+577 
-586 LIQCL
+586 
-591 TAAAK
+591 
-596 QPEWLKVTK
+596 
-605 SQA
+605 

>member
-49 EILITSL
+49 EILITSF
-56 QVYLSCSDREVEQHF
+56 QVYLSCNDREVEQHF
-71 EDLVKSEISGFIV
+71 EDLVKSDISGFIV

-108 IPLVEIPGDFYYWEI
+108 IPLVEIPGDFYYWGI

-131 FDKDTARLKYFKIT
+131 FDKATARLKYFKIT
-145 HDSFNSFILKN
+145 HDNFNAFILNN
-156 NGSSNTASDI
+156 NGSCNTASNI
-166 IKFLSIMIENPVVLY
+166 IKFLSVMIENPVVLY

-229 VKFAILSEVEVYITI
+229 VKFAILSEVEIYITI

-277 EVKKKYQRDLIHNIL
+277 EVKKKYQRDIVHNIL

-303 AAAQLGMKESDTY
+303 AASQLGMKESDTY

-322 TIKKNVQSKY
+322 TITKNVQRKY

-345 ELKHLL
+345 ELMHLL

-401 FQIGIGKLTTVLNH
+401 FQIGIGKS
-415 NQIVESGYQDDISF
+415 VEGYQRLKESYYEASQAIKYIEIIRQVTGDKNKSVVHYSNLGFFQIFSKVDDMTELERCIPETLKKLYLYDDEHKGELITTLQMYLRNNQSIKKTAGAMVVHYRTIS
-429 YTKQVYLQLQK
+429 YRL
-440 NYPEYGITDEE
+440 E
-451 IASVAHLA
+451 
-459 PIHDIGKIKVP
+459 KIKQ
-470 IEILNK
+470 I
-476 NGKLTD
+476 
-482 EEMNVVKQHPLVGA
+482 
-496 AMTRR
+496 
-501 FPEGVITEK
+501 
-510 LNQYSYEICRHHHER
+510 
-525 YDGSGYPDGLKGNAI
+525 SGINFD
-540 PMCAQVVGI
+540 
-549 VDAYDALINDR
+549 DANEVLAV
-560 PYKRKYEPEEA
+560 
-571 IRMISN
+571 SN
-577 GECGAFSKK
+577 G
-586 LIQCL
+586 LIIY
-591 TAAAK
+591 K
-596 QPEWLKVTK
+596 MLKEIE
-605 SQA
+605 